1 MYFPGPNRIIP
12 DRRNYKM
19 LNRLQDLYALGN
31 GDHLNIYEA
40 LRLKIVNRLAVLC
53 IVLDLMLMVLNLAIA
68 NYIGLVIDVVA
79 LFTILI
85 PVLYLNYIQRYQWA
99 LYLFIAGYHLAVF
112 LGSIQTLYE
121 GRINEIEL
129 LLIPGA
135 IGLSIVLSGR
145 KKIILFLINFVGL
158 AILKY
163 MRWDMMDLPMN
174 DYYKMLAMI
183 VIIFA
188 AIYFFISE
196 FKYQL
201 ISSLKST
208 EFLNQ
213 ALISHEKELEES
225 NNAKDRLFSI
235 IAHDLRS
242 PLDLIQ
248 GLLDPTV
255 LNQLEKEELIKYQT
269 GIRSRI
275 GALQET
281 MSNLLNWAQSQLGKI
296 EVKPIQVFVVQESQ
310 FIFDFFEEMIT
321 SKNISIEIQNDSIA
335 SAWLDKDHFNVI
347 MRNIIHNAIKF
358 TPTNG
363 KITFTTFLEKDKIV
377 IIITDT
383 GVGMSDEAK
392 IKILKNELVT
402 PNQGTSGEKGS
413 GVGLSFSYELVKKNK
428 GELIIDTP
436 AEGGTSI
443 SISFPVA

>member
-1 MYFPGPNRIIP
+1 
-12 DRRNYKM
+12 M

-174 DYYKMLAMI
+174 DY
-183 VIIFA
+183 
-188 AIYFFISE
+188 
-196 FKYQL
+196 L
-201 ISSLKST
+201 ISM
-208 EFLNQ
+208 
-213 ALISHEKELEES
+213 
-225 NNAKDRLFSI
+225 
-235 IAHDLRS
+235 
-242 PLDLIQ
+242 P
-248 GLLDPTV
+248 
-255 LNQLEKEELIKYQT
+255 
-269 GIRSRI
+269 RI
-275 GALQET
+275 G
-281 MSNLLNWAQSQLGKI
+281 
-296 EVKPIQVFVVQESQ
+296 
-310 FIFDFFEEMIT
+310 
-321 SKNISIEIQNDSIA
+321 
-335 SAWLDKDHFNVI
+335 
-347 MRNIIHNAIKF
+347 
-358 TPTNG
+358 
-363 KITFTTFLEKDKIV
+363 
-377 IIITDT
+377 
-383 GVGMSDEAK
+383 
-392 IKILKNELVT
+392 
-402 PNQGTSGEKGS
+402 
-413 GVGLSFSYELVKKNK
+413 
-428 GELIIDTP
+428 
-436 AEGGTSI
+436 
-443 SISFPVA
+443 